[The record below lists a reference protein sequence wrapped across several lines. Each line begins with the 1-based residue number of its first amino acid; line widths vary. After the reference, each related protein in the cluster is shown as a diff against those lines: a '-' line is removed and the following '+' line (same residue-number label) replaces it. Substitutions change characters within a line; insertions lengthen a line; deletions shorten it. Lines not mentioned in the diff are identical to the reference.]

1 MRRIL
6 KRFPLRG
13 ACSLAQ
19 VLALMLALPVHAEL
33 VVVAPVVPQAGASP
47 KASAESSPRASHAVP
62 TSLAQAFAAAWARQP
77 AAQSLVEQRSAA
89 AARRTAADAWTPEPP
104 AIELGGRSD
113 RFNRDRGAN
122 ELELGL
128 AIPLWLPGERDGS
141 QALAEAESGWL
152 EGRSAALQWQLA
164 GELRN
169 AWWDWQLARE
179 DLLAAEG
186 LLSTTS
192 RLRDDVARRVAVGDL
207 ARTDLQQAQGAF
219 ALARIEQADAQ
230 GRHDAA
236 ASRLFLLT
244 GQSPLESG
252 VAAAGGHRPL
262 NPQQAGTESD
272 PGESVLSV
280 QSAEWLARHPALLA
294 LMARAESAR
303 QTQALARTRS
313 RGNPELMLATRR
325 ERGATGEAIEQS
337 WSLAL
342 RVPLASSARHNAAI
356 ADAGAGR
363 VEAEIELLRERERLQ
378 QGAALASQQLAAARL
393 RLQAS
398 EERARLARDTDAAY
412 AKSFRLG
419 ESDLPTRL
427 RIAQDAFTAERA
439 VQRARIQLAASL
451 SAYRQALGL
460 LPE

>member
-1 MRRIL
+1 MRRIF
-6 KRFPLRG
+6 KRFPLRV
-13 ACSLAQ
+13 ACSLAL
-19 VLALMLALPVHAEL
+19 VLAWPVHAEL
-33 VVVAPVVPQAGASP
+33 AVVAPVVPQTDAPLKTS
-47 KASAESSPRASHAVP
+47 RYVP

-186 LLSTTS
+186 LLSTTG
-192 RLRDDVARRVAVGDL
+192 RLRDDVARRVAGGDL

-252 VAAAGGHRPL
+252 VAAAGGPGASD
-262 NPQQAGTESD
+262 PQSAGAESD
-272 PGESVLSV
+272 PAASLH
-280 QSAEWLARHPALLA
+280 SAEWLSRHPALLA
-294 LMARAESAR
+294 LTARAESAR
-303 QTQALARTRS
+303 QSQALARTRS

-427 RIAQDAFTAERA
+427 RIAQDAFIAERA

>member
-1 MRRIL
+1 
-6 KRFPLRG
+6 
-13 ACSLAQ
+13 
-19 VLALMLALPVHAEL
+19 
-33 VVVAPVVPQAGASP
+33 
-47 KASAESSPRASHAVP
+47 
-62 TSLAQAFAAAWARQP
+62 LAQAFAAAWARQP

-89 AARRTAADAWTPEPP
+89 AARRTAANAWTPEPP

-186 LLSTTS
+186 LLATTS

-207 ARTDLQQAQGAF
+207 ARTDWQQAQGAF
-219 ALARIEQADAQ
+219 AQARIELADAQ

-236 ASRLFLLT
+236 LSRLFLLT
-244 GQSPLESG
+244 GKSPIVPG
-252 VAAAGGHRPL
+252 AAGGRSASDT
-262 NPQQAGTESD
+262 QQSGTESD
-272 PGESVLSV
+272 PGEYGQSG

-294 LMARAESAR
+294 LTARAESAR

-313 RGNPELMLATRR
+313 RANPELMLATRR
-325 ERGATGEAIEQS
+325 ERGAAGEAMEQS

-342 RVPLASSARHNAAI
+342 RLPLASGARHTAAI

-378 QGAALASQQLAAARL
+378 QGAILASQQLAAARL